1 MGDNARVSKCR
12 SRGRNVLAHSVGR
25 LRLRLER
32 IAAGSWCRA
41 RVSVCC
47 ARCCRRNDK
56 SGLHLNMNCC
66 FALAPHRDS
75 AYPRQLH
82 ARSPTRLTCEL
93 SHRVAPILHN
103 LSFKM
108 MLCPALLYPPMFIN
122 LPSGVSPPSRAIFMA
137 KTHLTLSRF
146 TGAAGALAAKEAN
159 AARAGMCADPYL
171 WCPGESFE
179 ADDGL
184 VTESVNGGCEFCCR
198 GWKCA

>member
-1 MGDNARVSKCR
+1 
-12 SRGRNVLAHSVGR
+12 
-25 LRLRLER
+25 
-32 IAAGSWCRA
+32 
-41 RVSVCC
+41 
-47 ARCCRRNDK
+47 
-56 SGLHLNMNCC
+56 
-66 FALAPHRDS
+66 
-75 AYPRQLH
+75 
-82 ARSPTRLTCEL
+82 
-93 SHRVAPILHN
+93 
-103 LSFKM
+103 
-108 MLCPALLYPPMFIN
+108 MFIN
-122 LPSGVSPPSRAIFMA
+122 LPSGVPPPSRAIFMA